1 MDIIE
6 LARELGKAVQ
16 QDEDYIKMRI
26 AEQNSESDE
35 ELCELIA
42 KNNSIRDMISDE
54 ACKPDRDAVKLQEL
68 NREMRKVYAEI
79 MSNENMAE
87 FTKLRQQFDVKIH
100 RVLAIIQ
107 NSAMGGNP
115 ETTDLS
121 QGCSGSCSSCSGCM

>member
-35 ELCELIA
+35 ELCKLIA
-42 KNNSIRDMISDE
+42 KNNSIREMISDE
-54 ACKPDRDAVKLQEL
+54 ACKPDRDDAKMQEL
-68 NREMRKVYAEI
+68 NKEMRHVYAQI

-87 FTKLRQQFDVKIH
+87 FTRLRKEFDIKIH
-100 RVLAIIQ
+100 RVLAIVQ
-107 NSAMGGNP
+107 NSAMGENP

-121 QGCSGSCSSCSGCM
+121 QGCSGSCGSCSGCM